1 MGGRDSYGVWD
12 GHVHT
17 TMFKMQNQ
25 QEPTVQH
32 KNSCLRSFDS
42 LDGRGVWGRM
52 DTCICMAESFCYHN
66 LINWLYSNIK

>member
-1 MGGRDSYGVWD
+1 MGGWDSYGVWD

-17 TMFKMQNQ
+17 AMFKMQNQ

-42 LDGRGVWGRM
+42 LDGKGEFGGEWIHEYVWLSHSA
-52 DTCICMAESFCYHN
+52 TQPY
-66 LINWLYSNIK
+66 